1 MIILNDLIQFITRNL
16 NLFSYAKKIG
26 YQDCHIVPLYPN
38 YWPGRMPSPA
48 TAKGPSFVKFC
59 EDGLTSDASE
69 RKKRLKPR
77 LTLSE
82 KKFETVSVRFSDLF
96 RREKKFG
103 DNPAGSKTGWRPI
116 LRWTDASLTSLTSLV
131 TLTTPLTTLVDVVD
145 NLFEKNKLWKSE
157 KHALNCPLNPSA
169 TIGRIYSWSEEVGT
183 SYKVSKKANNQET

>member
-1 MIILNDLIQFITRNL
+1 MNL
-16 NLFSYAKKIG
+16 NLFSNAKKIG

-82 KKFETVSVRFSDLF
+82 KNWRQFRSDFRICFGAKKSSV
-96 RREKKFG
+96 
-103 DNPAGSKTGWRPI
+103 
-116 LRWTDASLTSLTSLV
+116 
-131 TLTTPLTTLVDVVD
+131 TTLRAP
-145 NLFEKNKLWKSE
+145 KLGGD
-157 KHALNCPLNPSA
+157 PF
-169 TIGRIYSWSEEVGT
+169 
-183 SYKVSKKANNQET
+183 